1 MFQKALYQFL
11 MTSSLR
17 KLITGLLT
25 VILAYES
32 ALLIWT
38 YYPLPDSPRI
48 YIPTNLPGPT
58 ATETRKHSYTQQAE
72 LIAKAYLL
80 GKPNVEVVQQVVVE
94 EAPETKLNYTLR
106 GIYFSSDDRLSSAII
121 EIKPNKS
128 QYFRL
133 NDELDE
139 KIYLATIEEDH
150 ILIDRYGKFE
160 RLNLQKKMPR
170 DRTSNTDNLAT
181 LNSSSGGS
189 PENTQLLRSYKKRY
203 VNNPLALAR
212 RFQAIPVTQDGKN
225 IGYKLKA
232 LRGESLLKRLNFEEN
247 DVFVKI
253 NGIGLDKPFQAL
265 DAIKSLTT
273 ASNVSVT
280 VLRNGIEE
288 SLDFSM

>member
-106 GIYFSSDDRLSSAII
+106 GIYFSSDDRLS
-121 EIKPNKS
+121 
-128 QYFRL
+128 
-133 NDELDE
+133 
-139 KIYLATIEEDH
+139 
-150 ILIDRYGKFE
+150 
-160 RLNLQKKMPR
+160 
-170 DRTSNTDNLAT
+170 
-181 LNSSSGGS
+181 
-189 PENTQLLRSYKKRY
+189 
-203 VNNPLALAR
+203 
-212 RFQAIPVTQDGKN
+212 
-225 IGYKLKA
+225 
-232 LRGESLLKRLNFEEN
+232 
-247 DVFVKI
+247 
-253 NGIGLDKPFQAL
+253 
-265 DAIKSLTT
+265 
-273 ASNVSVT
+273 
-280 VLRNGIEE
+280 
-288 SLDFSM
+288 

>member
-1 MFQKALYQFL
+1 M
-11 MTSSLR
+11 
-17 KLITGLLT
+17 TGLLA
-25 VILAYES
+25 VVLAYES
-32 ALLIWT
+32 ALLIWA
-38 YYPLPDSPRI
+38 YYPLPESPRV
-48 YIPTNLPGPT
+48 YTPTNLPGPT
-58 ATETRKHSYTQQAE
+58 ATEAKKRNYIQQAE
-72 LIAKAYLL
+72 FISKAYLL
-80 GKPNVEVVQQVVVE
+80 GKPDVEVVQQIAVVE
-94 EAPETKLNYTLR
+94 EAPETRLNYKLR
-106 GIYFSSDDRLSSAII
+106 GIYYSKNDRLSSAII
-121 EIKPNKS
+121 EVKPNKS
-128 QYFRL
+128 QYFKL

-139 KIYLATIEEDH
+139 KIYIASIEEDH

-160 RLNLQKKMPR
+160 RLNLQKKLPAER
-170 DRTSNTDNLAT
+170 SAKSN
-181 LNSSSGGS
+181 LNSLSSLNASVSGS

-212 RFQAIPVTQDGKN
+212 RFQAVPVAQDGKN

-232 LRGESLLKRLNFEEN
+232 LRGESLLKKLNFQEN

-273 ASNVSVT
+273 ASSVSVT